1 MMKSILNHND
11 WVSALS
17 NNELSAFDVI
27 QLGRD
32 KGASFIWHPL
42 GFIFCEL
49 SKERE
54 RKIRLHIWPNNNDRM
69 QKPAWLIHDHLF
81 NLKSW
86 VVAGRIE
93 NIEYSVEE
101 GTPNYRVYYARYEGD
116 SSVLY
121 RTDKEIFITENIRYL
136 VSAGEGYSV
145 LSGVLH
151 QSVSVSETTSV
162 TVCETIDQ
170 PNIIPSIAGDISG
183 VDKYSYIRVKVDESD
198 LQSIIAKI

>member
-1 MMKSILNHND
+1 MKNLLNHND
-11 WVSALS
+11 WISALN
-17 NNELSAFDVI
+17 NNELSAFDII
-27 QLGRD
+27 QVGID
-32 KGASFIWHPL
+32 KGANFIWHPL
-42 GFIFCEL
+42 GFILCKL
-49 SKERE
+49 SEEGEK
-54 RKIRLHIWPNNNDRM
+54 KIRLHIWPNNNDRM

-101 GTPNYRVYYARYEGD
+101 GTPNFRVYHARYEED

-121 RTDKEIFITENIRYL
+121 RTDKKIFITEKIKYL
-136 VSAGEGYSV
+136 VSAGERYSV
-145 LSGVLH
+145 PSGMLH

-170 PNIIPSIAGDISG
+170 PSIIPSIAGDISG
-183 VDKYSYIRVKVDESD
+183 ADKYSYTRVKVDESD
-198 LQSIIAKI
+198 FQSIIAKI